1 MSVFPDLDLE
11 HGFLRIAPRVWVVLG
26 SSIALLG
33 SSYIATLRW
42 ARGALVERLERRGF
56 AVDVG
61 DVGFRPLALRVSDLR
76 ASHRSGLL
84 TVELP
89 QIRVEV
95 GLAGIERVRVQGGEV
110 DLKGDINEV
119 REALLAD
126 KTPPSLAPEPSR
138 PSLPVVVEDVALRW
152 QGPLGSGSSL
162 TVLGLSLERGEGLL
176 DVRLAALDAR
186 SEGALGHF
194 ERVIARVAEK
204 DLGIATLQVG
214 SGEASLDLSN
224 VRRMYGSAA
233 STNVPAGTS
242 ASGTQP
248 ASKNPLLG
256 MFELAPARG
265 GELRRVV
272 QQGAG
277 ILARRLPEAGNLNLS
292 QMVLSVRAG
301 DQMLTIGPGSL
312 YARRENDKVQFGFSS
327 RASQGN
333 TALDM
338 HVVAPLGDG
347 PVEARVQGG
356 PVPLATLGI
365 KPGNFGLQEVE
376 QTQLTLDAQVTL
388 SADGARADFSTLG
401 DVRGLALQQ
410 ERLAPHALTNIDLGW
425 SVSGYVVLDGSD
437 IAVKAGHLKLGKVNA
452 VADLH
457 LQRGADRLKLDAD
470 FRVDEGS
477 CQDMFEALPQG
488 AVPLL
493 AGARLDGTFS
503 WHGGIRID
511 TDHLG
516 STKAKWNMRNHC
528 RFQNVPEDAEPSQFR
543 ETFSLHVP
551 DYDGQPMVVRTGPGS
566 AAWASLEEVSPFME
580 VAVLTTEDGGFWG
593 HHGFDSSAIEAAIRR
608 NLERGQFSRGASTIS
623 MQLAKNLYLERDKYI
638 ARKVQEALLTML
650 LEQELRKREILE
662 LYLNVIEYGPGV
674 YGIRN
679 AARHYFAASPNE
691 LSLAQCFFL
700 ASVLPRPKAQHFD
713 EGGRLVPLRASLVR
727 NLMKI
732 AHERGRLS
740 AEDLQ
745 RGLEE
750 ELRFGVPS
758 LDTNPY
764 DTREGELPS
773 GPFPDGEPEDD
784 AH

>member
-1 MSVFPDLDLE
+1 M
-11 HGFLRIAPRVWVVLG
+11 
-26 SSIALLG
+26 
-33 SSYIATLRW
+33 
-42 ARGALVERLERRGF
+42 ERLERRGF

-61 DVGFRPLALRVSDLR
+61 DVGFRPLALRVTDLR
-76 ASHRSGLL
+76 ARHHSGLL

-89 QIRVEV
+89 QIRVEL
-95 GLAGIERVRVQGGEV
+95 GLGGIERIRVEGGKV
-110 DLKGDINEV
+110 DLRGDINEV
-119 REALLAD
+119 REALVAD
-126 KTPPSLAPEPSR
+126 KAPPAPPTGASR
-138 PSLPVVVEDVALRW
+138 TSLPVIAEEVALRW
-152 QGPLGSGSSL
+152 EGPLGPGSSL
-162 TVLGLSLERGEGLL
+162 TVLGLALQRAEGML
-176 DVRLAALDAR
+176 DVRTAAMDAR
-186 SEGALGHF
+186 SDGAHGHF
-194 ERVIARVAEK
+194 ERVIARVSEK
-204 DLGIATLQVG
+204 DLGISTLQVG
-214 SGEASLDLSN
+214 SGEASLDLSSL
-224 VRRMYGSAA
+224 RRLHGAAPSTTTAAAKPPLGAKRRASA
-233 STNVPAGTS
+233 
-242 ASGTQP
+242 
-248 ASKNPLLG
+248 PLLS
-256 MFELAPARG
+256 MIELAPARG
-265 GELRRVV
+265 AELRRLV
-272 QQGAG
+272 QQAAG
-277 ILARRLPEAGNLNLS
+277 IVARRLPDAGNLDLS

-312 YARRENDKVQFGFSS
+312 YARRENDKVQLGFSS
-327 RASQGN
+327 RASQDN

-347 PVEARVQGG
+347 PVDARVRGG
-356 PVPLATLGI
+356 PVALATLGV

-388 SADGARADFSTLG
+388 TADGARADFSTLG

-410 ERLAPHALTNIDLGW
+410 ERLAPHALTDIDLGW

-437 IAVKAGHLKLGKVNA
+437 VAVKAAHLKLGKVNA
-452 VADLH
+452 VADVH
-457 LQRGADRLKLDAD
+457 VQRDSDRLKLDAD

-493 AGARLDGTFS
+493 SGARLDGTFS
-503 WHGGIRID
+503 WHGGIHID

-516 STKAKWNMRNHC
+516 NTKAKWNMRNHC
-528 RFQNVPEDAEPSQFR
+528 RFQNVPEDADPAQFR
-543 ETFSLHVP
+543 DTFSLHVP

-566 AAWASLEEVSPFME
+566 AAWASLDEVSPFME

-593 HHGFDSSAIEAAIRR
+593 HHGFDSSAIEGAIRR
-608 NLERGQFSRGASTIS
+608 NLERGEFSRGASTIS

-679 AARHYFAASPNE
+679 AARHYFGASPSE

-700 ASVLPRPKAQHFD
+700 ASVLPRPKAHHFD
-713 EGGRLVPLRASLVR
+713 ESGRLVPLRASLVR

-732 AHERGRLS
+732 AHERGRLGPD
-740 AEDLQ
+740 DLEK
-745 RGLEE
+745 GLSE

-764 DTREGELPS
+764 EPREGELPS
-773 GPFPDGEPEDD
+773 GPFPDGEPEDLQR
-784 AH
+784 